1 MPIISQFYGI
11 LIQMFY
17 EKDERHNV
25 KHIHVRYN
33 EYKAVYSIEG
43 DLIEGKLPVKQNKLV
58 EAWIAIHKEELYL
71 LWECIENEGQSFKI
85 EPLK

>member
-11 LIQMFY
+11 LIQMFF
-17 EKDERHNV
+17 EKEEKHNL

-33 EYKAVYSIEG
+33 EYKDVY
-43 DLIEGKLPVKQNKLV
+43 DLDCNLIEGKLPNKQRKLL
-58 EAWIAIHKEELYL
+58 EAWIIIHKEELFS
-71 LWECIENEGQSFKI
+71 LWECIENEGQYFKI